1 MNGLLKGNAKPLTPE
16 QVEVLELMQKLREA
30 WLEQRMRRI
39 EVIQELH
46 C

>member
-1 MNGLLKGNAKPLTPE
+1 MNGSLKGNSKPLTPE
-16 QVEVLELMQKLREA
+16 QIQLRELMQKLRAA

-39 EVIQELH
+39 EVIQGLH

>member
-1 MNGLLKGNAKPLTPE
+1 MNGSLKGNSKPLTRE
-16 QVEVLELMQKLREA
+16 QTALLELMQKLREA